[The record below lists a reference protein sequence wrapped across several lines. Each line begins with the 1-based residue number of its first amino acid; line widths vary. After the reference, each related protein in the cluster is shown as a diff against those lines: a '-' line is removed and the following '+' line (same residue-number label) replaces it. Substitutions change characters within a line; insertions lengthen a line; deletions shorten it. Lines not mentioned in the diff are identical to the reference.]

1 MLISID
7 HGNKQVKTIHHA
19 PFTSGLV
26 CSEVR
31 PFGGE
36 TLTYR
41 GQYYTLTNQ
50 RIPYRRDKT
59 EDERFFVLTL
69 FAIAYELEAASFYGA
84 GPVRVQLAVGLP
96 PAHYGAQ
103 QKRFAEYFLNRGA
116 VSFTLH
122 DRQYEVLIDEVSC
135 YPQSYAAA
143 VTIFQTLQNTNW
155 DGMFKSDPVGLR
167 NYIRIFS
174 DPNFWTLLKNTGVFL
189 LTIPVQAL
197 IGMIIAVILNDRI
210 PGWRFFRLV
219 YYLPSIISMTVVGLL
234 YKIMFSYSGPL
245 NEVLRAIGL
254 DALAIEWLNSGPSA
268 RFVVFL
274 CLVWSNIGWQV
285 LIIFG
290 GLTGIDPSILEAATI
305 DGAGYWRRLFSIT
318 IPLLAR
324 TLEYSFVSAM
334 IWIFTGIFPLIYS
347 LSNGGP
353 GYETTTLDYMV
364 YVKGFNGTK
373 LGQACA
379 LSVILL
385 LIITAITV
393 IQMRM
398 SNRADDWR

>member
-1 MLISID
+1 M
-7 HGNKQVKTIHHA
+7 
-19 PFTSGLV
+19 
-26 CSEVR
+26 
-31 PFGGE
+31 
-36 TLTYR
+36 
-41 GQYYTLTNQ
+41 
-50 RIPYRRDKT
+50 
-59 EDERFFVLTL
+59 LTL

-103 QKRFAEYFLNRGA
+103 EKRFAEYFLHRGT
-116 VSFTLH
+116 VSFALH
-122 DRQYEVLIDEVSC
+122 DRPYELLIDEVSC

>member
-1 MLISID
+1 MVI
-7 HGNKQVKTIHHA
+7 VK
-19 PFTSGLV
+19 
-26 CSEVR
+26 
-31 PFGGE
+31 
-36 TLTYR
+36 
-41 GQYYTLTNQ
+41 
-50 RIPYRRDKT
+50 
-59 EDERFFVLTL
+59 
-69 FAIAYELEAASFYGA
+69 SF
-84 GPVRVQLAVGLP
+84 
-96 PAHYGAQ
+96 
-103 QKRFAEYFLNRGA
+103 
-116 VSFTLH
+116 
-122 DRQYEVLIDEVSC
+122 
-135 YPQSYAAA
+135 
-143 VTIFQTLQNTNW
+143 TNW

-353 GYETTTLDYMV
+353 GYETTVSYTHLDV
-364 YVKGFNGTK
+364 YKRQFQSHSATYHAAFPSGS
-373 LGQACA
+373 GQGRVAFLPTPPASPAACLA
-379 LSVILL
+379 AVRCGRLRS
-385 LIITAITV
+385 
-393 IQMRM
+393 
-398 SNRADDWR
+398 RAFPQRSGCLPPRCRPSRRRRRRHSG

>member
-7 HGNKQVKTIHHA
+7 LRNKQVKTIHHA

-36 TLTYR
+36 TLTYQ

>member
-1 MLISID
+1 M
-7 HGNKQVKTIHHA
+7 K
-19 PFTSGLV
+19 SGKHSALLRRENRQGWLSVLPVLALELLV
-26 CSEVR
+26 C
-31 PFGGE
+31 
-36 TLTYR
+36 
-41 GQYYTLTNQ
+41 
-50 RIPYRRDKT
+50 
-59 EDERFFVLTL
+59 
-69 FAIAYELEAASFYGA
+69 AYPIGMVIVKSF
-84 GPVRVQLAVGLP
+84 
-96 PAHYGAQ
+96 
-103 QKRFAEYFLNRGA
+103 
-116 VSFTLH
+116 
-122 DRQYEVLIDEVSC
+122 
-135 YPQSYAAA
+135 
-143 VTIFQTLQNTNW
+143 TNW

-305 DGAGYWRRLFSIT
+305 DGAGYWRRLFILKSSK
-318 IPLLAR
+318 
-324 TLEYSFVSAM
+324 TL
-334 IWIFTGIFPLIYS
+334 
-347 LSNGGP
+347 
-353 GYETTTLDYMV
+353 
-364 YVKGFNGTK
+364 
-373 LGQACA
+373 
-379 LSVILL
+379 
-385 LIITAITV
+385 
-393 IQMRM
+393 
-398 SNRADDWR
+398 

>member
-36 TLTYR
+36 TLTYQ
-41 GQYYTLTNQ
+41 GQYYTLTDQ
-50 RIPYRRDKT
+50 RIPNRRDKT

-69 FAIAYELEAASFYGA
+69 FAVAYELEAASFYGA

>member
-1 MLISID
+1 M
-7 HGNKQVKTIHHA
+7 K
-19 PFTSGLV
+19 SGKHSALLRRENRQGWLSVLPVLALELLV
-26 CSEVR
+26 C
-31 PFGGE
+31 
-36 TLTYR
+36 
-41 GQYYTLTNQ
+41 
-50 RIPYRRDKT
+50 
-59 EDERFFVLTL
+59 
-69 FAIAYELEAASFYGA
+69 AYPIGMVIVKSF
-84 GPVRVQLAVGLP
+84 
-96 PAHYGAQ
+96 
-103 QKRFAEYFLNRGA
+103 
-116 VSFTLH
+116 
-122 DRQYEVLIDEVSC
+122 
-135 YPQSYAAA
+135 
-143 VTIFQTLQNTNW
+143 TNW

-268 RFVVFL
+268 RFVVF
-274 CLVWSNIGWQV
+274 
-285 LIIFG
+285 G

>member
-1 MLISID
+1 M
-7 HGNKQVKTIHHA
+7 K
-19 PFTSGLV
+19 SGKHSALLRRENRQGWLSVLPVLALELLV
-26 CSEVR
+26 C
-31 PFGGE
+31 
-36 TLTYR
+36 
-41 GQYYTLTNQ
+41 
-50 RIPYRRDKT
+50 
-59 EDERFFVLTL
+59 
-69 FAIAYELEAASFYGA
+69 AYPIGMVIVKSF
-84 GPVRVQLAVGLP
+84 
-96 PAHYGAQ
+96 
-103 QKRFAEYFLNRGA
+103 
-116 VSFTLH
+116 
-122 DRQYEVLIDEVSC
+122 
-135 YPQSYAAA
+135 
-143 VTIFQTLQNTNW
+143 TNW

-274 CLVWSNIGWQV
+274 CLAWSNIGWQV

-324 TLEYSFVSAM
+324 TLEYSFVCAM